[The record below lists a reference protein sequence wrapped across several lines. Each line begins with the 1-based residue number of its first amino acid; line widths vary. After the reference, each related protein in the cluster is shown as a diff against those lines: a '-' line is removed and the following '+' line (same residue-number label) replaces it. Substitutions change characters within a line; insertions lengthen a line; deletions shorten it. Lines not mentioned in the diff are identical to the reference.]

1 MLFSSCR
8 CVNETPA
15 ETCHRLAIRHE
26 EEFIFRLTVPP
37 VASIWLRTF
46 NQSPCNI
53 RINFVLGIC
62 VASYLF
68 PAKDDFFLWRKFWIM
83 YIVPF
88 SPCEWILGESFL
100 KVLWIR
106 DKIYFIT
113 YANIREKIGYLR
125 EDLNN
130 WLRPRRRVI
139 TPWAVNHRGSVIW
152 LVTCGLVFNTG
163 ISSHTGV

>member
-26 EEFIFRLTVPP
+26 EEFIFRLTVPAI
-37 VASIWLRTF
+37 ASIWLRTF

-68 PAKDDFFLWRKFWIM
+68 PAKDDFSNGESFGL
-83 YIVPF
+83 
-88 SPCEWILGESFL
+88 CILCLSLRGESFL